1 MNFSLMR
8 VNFHDTIYMKSNKKL
23 GTTKNYSFF
32 SSEVKTVVERE
43 ENLKCPLLGLLERV
57 QKRVRD

>member
-1 MNFSLMR
+1 
-8 VNFHDTIYMKSNKKL
+8 MKSNKKL